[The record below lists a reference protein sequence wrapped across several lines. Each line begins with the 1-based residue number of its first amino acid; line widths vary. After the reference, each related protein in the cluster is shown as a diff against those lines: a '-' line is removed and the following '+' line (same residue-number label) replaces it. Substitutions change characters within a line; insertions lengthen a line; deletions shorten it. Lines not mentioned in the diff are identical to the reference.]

1 MDGMEDRTP
10 RSSRAGESVA
20 AAARIGRA
28 ARRLFELP
36 GTSLALRIL
45 WATSLAASIA
55 LAALRMYPAAAGQ
68 VVLGLIGAGFVL
80 FTIARASV
88 GPREKRPATCGAL
101 LSPPMRAV
109 YRAGYALM
117 FCGVVVASLA
127 SLRGL

>member
-1 MDGMEDRTP
+1 MEDRTP
-10 RSSRAGESVA
+10 LSSHGGESAA
-20 AAARIGRA
+20 AAARIARA
-28 ARRLFELP
+28 VKRLYELP

-55 LAALRMYPAAAGQ
+55 LAALRMYPAVVGQ
-68 VVLGLIGAGFVL
+68 VVLGLIGTGFVL

-88 GPREKRPATCGAL
+88 GPREERPATCGAL
-101 LSPPMRAV
+101 LSPPMRAL

>member
-1 MDGMEDRTP
+1 MAP
-10 RSSRAGESVA
+10 A
-20 AAARIGRA
+20 ATLGRV

-55 LAALRMYPAAAGQ
+55 LAALRMYPSVAGQ

-88 GPREKRPATCGAL
+88 GLREERPATCGAL